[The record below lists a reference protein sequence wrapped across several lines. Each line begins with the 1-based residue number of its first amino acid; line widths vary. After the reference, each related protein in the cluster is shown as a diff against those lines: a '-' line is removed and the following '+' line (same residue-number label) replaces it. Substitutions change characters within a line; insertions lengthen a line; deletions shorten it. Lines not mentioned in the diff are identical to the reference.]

1 MPKAQQR
8 VLVTRRGYMPFT
20 SASTRGPRP
29 VSRAMRAAKSRQ
41 LASGAAKFKRGLGA
55 TTMLGRRKQNMTK
68 QIVPAQQGGLP
79 SFSRFQLTNK
89 PNKTLL
95 AMKRVSAPNYRV
107 TNGANQFVNTEGFQN
122 AGVYTWLGRAD
133 MINLLSLVPGA
144 GGTYPNAPKRLHVE
158 SIVNELLMT
167 NSSLATQYVDIYD
180 IVRKRDAGYTT
191 GGQGADS
198 PTSNPYEAWRYGV
211 SDQAP
216 TSPDL
221 TAWQNV
227 SSLPTDSK
235 LFNDYFRVIKR
246 SHIGLVAG
254 ATHRHS
260 VILKT
265 NRIIDSALVGRCSG
279 DLAGYA
285 VYTLVVINGQPA
297 SIKTEA
303 GAIVTT
309 ATTALDVVNSRRFKY
324 SYVQDNAVVWNV
336 TDNLS
341 TLTGE
346 LITQPSLGNFVTNSV
361 A

>member
-1 MPKAQQR
+1 MVKYQQR
-8 VLVTRRGYMPFT
+8 HLVGRRSTVSFLSPITPGRRPATR
-20 SASTRGPRP
+20 ALK
-29 VSRAMRAAKSRQ
+29 AAKSRM
-41 LASGAAKFKRGLGA
+41 LASGAAKFKRGMAA

-68 QIVPAQQGGLP
+68 QIVRAQQGGLP
-79 SFSRFQLTNK
+79 SFSKFQLTNK

-107 TNGANQFVNTEGFQN
+107 TNGANQIVNLEGFQN

-133 MINLLSLVPGA
+133 MVSLLSYVPGA
-144 GGTYPNAPKRLHVE
+144 GGVYPNAPKRLHVE

-180 IVRKRDAGYTT
+180 IVRKRDAGYSTS
-191 GGQGADS
+191 GQGGDS

-211 SDQAP
+211 SDQTS

-221 TAWQNV
+221 TAWTNV

-285 VYTLVVINGQPA
+285 VYTMVVINGQPA
-297 SIKTEA
+297 SIKTEE
-303 GAIVTT
+303 GAVVTT

-324 SYVQDNAVVWNV
+324 SYVQDNTVIWNV

-346 LITQPSLGNFVTNSV
+346 VITQPSLGNFVSNSI

>member
-1 MPKAQQR
+1 MVKFVP
-8 VLVTRRGYMPFT
+8 VNVVRRGGIT
-20 SASTRGPRP
+20 STMRP
-29 VSRAMRAAKSRQ
+29 ARPGRRAQSAGARAAKSR
-41 LASGAAKFKRGLGA
+41 LLSSGAARFKRA
-55 TTMLGRRKQNMTK
+55 SMTAFGRRKQQNMTK
-68 QIVPAQQGGLP
+68 QIVRAQQGGLP
-79 SFSRFQLTNK
+79 SFSKFQLTNK

-95 AMKRVSAPNYRV
+95 AMKRVSAPNYRI
-107 TNGANQFVNTEGFQN
+107 TNGAEQIVNLEGFQS
-122 AGVYTWLGRAD
+122 AGVYTWLGRDD
-133 MINLLSLVPGA
+133 MVNLLSLVPGA
-144 GGTYPNAPKRLHVE
+144 GSVYPNAPKRLHVE

-180 IVRKRDAGYTT
+180 IVRKRDAGYSS
-191 GGQGADS
+191 GGQGSPS

-211 SDQAP
+211 SDQTS

-221 TAWQNV
+221 TAWTNV

-265 NRIIDSALVGRCSG
+265 NRIIDSAVVGRCSG
-279 DLAGYA
+279 DLAGYS
-285 VYTLVVINGQPA
+285 VYTLLVINGQPA
-297 SIKTEA
+297 SIKTETTP
-303 GAIVTT
+303 IVTT

-324 SYVQDNAVVWNV
+324 SYVQDNTVIWNV
-336 TDNLS
+336 QDNLS

-346 LITQPSLGNFVTNSV
+346 LITQPSLGNFVSNSI